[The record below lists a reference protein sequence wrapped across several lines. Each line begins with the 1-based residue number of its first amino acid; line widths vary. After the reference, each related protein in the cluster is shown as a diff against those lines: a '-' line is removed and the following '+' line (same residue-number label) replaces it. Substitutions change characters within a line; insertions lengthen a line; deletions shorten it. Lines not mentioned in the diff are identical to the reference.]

1 MPLNSS
7 AGKGKEMF
15 EKFGEMGSW
24 EELNELAKNLVAEG
38 DMESL
43 RVFCDENGLDIE
55 DIKDAAA
62 DKVELFVTP
71 TMAAAGRIKVEE
83 KNDKKT
89 PKVLYT
95 MARMIASDPHKA
107 PMFITKGKSIAG
119 VYKVLEKMAQKN
131 RNGNV
136 GVACGTDRELE
147 KIMMDYYKG
156 AKA

>member
-1 MPLNSS
+1 
-7 AGKGKEMF
+7 MF

-62 DKVELFVTP
+62 DKVELLVTP

-107 PMFITKGKSIAG
+107 PVFITKGKTVAG
-119 VYKVLEKMAQKN
+119 VYKVLEEMAKKS

-136 GVACGTDRELE
+136 GIACGTDRELE